1 MPLPTDAQLLLALC
15 MLGGAALYSAVGHAG
30 ASAYIALMAL
40 FGIPAAVMR
49 PTALVLNIFVASFVS
64 WRYARAG
71 LFRWRTVWPILIG
84 SVPLAFYGGSVQ
96 LPGHLYRPLVG
107 LVLLASAARF
117 LWPEPFSNEPEQE
130 DPSIPLAIV
139 SGAAIGLLSGLTG
152 TGGGIFLSPLLI
164 FMTWSTTKGASG
176 VAAVFI
182 LCNSMAAL
190 AGNFAS
196 VKALPSELPLY
207 VGAVLAGAVA
217 GSALGVKLPPDKIR
231 KALGVVLLI
240 AGGKLFGAF

>member
-1 MPLPTDAQLLLALC
+1 

-49 PTALVLNIFVASFVS
+49 PTALMLNIFVASFVS

-84 SVPLAFYGGSVQ
+84 SIPLAFYGGSIQ

-107 LVLLASAARF
+107 MVLLASAVRF
-117 LWPEPFSNEPEQE
+117 LWPEPTSHEPAQN
-130 DPSIPLAIV
+130 DPSIPSAIA

-164 FMTWSTTKGASG
+164 FMAWSTTKGASG

-190 AGNFAS
+190 AGNIAS

-207 VGAVLAGAVA
+207 VGAVLAGAVL
-217 GSALGVKLPPDKIR
+217 GSALGVKLAPDKIR

-240 AGGKLFGAF
+240 AGGKLFGVY